1 VWNYPLET
9 DVTLAA
15 EPTFRNWSKLSPA
28 AKTWP
33 SHTRK
38 VRRELRISNEL
49 FVATRLRLSE
59 IKDIGTMFEIEAVLG
74 RQVLDSRGN
83 PTVEVEVL
91 TGCSFGRA
99 IVPSGASTGSNEAL
113 ELRDHEKAFGGKT
126 VMRAVNNVNTII
138 ADELVGMDVRAQ
150 RSADRL
156 LNELDGT
163 PNKSNLGA
171 NAILG
176 VSMAVARAAAN
187 SVNMHLYEY
196 LGGPNVCALPVP
208 LMNVING
215 GAHAANE
222 LSVQEFFIIPIGAE
236 TFPDALRMGVET
248 YTELKRV
255 LQAQFGAGATNVG
268 DEGGFAPPLDSSS
281 DALDAITNAVTRAG
295 YAEEMWLGI
304 DCAASEFYNN
314 ERDVYA
320 IDGQRLSAPELSDY
334 YADLAER
341 YPLKVIEDP
350 FNEEAFDDFA
360 KITSRLKGT
369 TIVGDDLFVTN
380 VQRLSKG
387 ISLGA
392 ANALLLKLN
401 QIGTIS
407 EAFDAAT
414 LAFRN
419 GYSVVVSHRSGETED
434 TTIADVSVALGS
446 ELIKTGAPARSERN
460 AKYNQLLRI
469 HEYLGDAASYQ
480 GHKMKL
486 KR

>member
-1 VWNYPLET
+1 
-9 DVTLAA
+9 
-15 EPTFRNWSKLSPA
+15 
-28 AKTWP
+28 
-33 SHTRK
+33 
-38 VRRELRISNEL
+38 
-49 FVATRLRLSE
+49 
-59 IKDIGTMFEIEAVLG
+59 MFEIERVLG

-91 TGCSFGRA
+91 TGCGFGRA

-113 ELRDHEKAFGGKT
+113 ELRDQEKAFGGKT

-138 ADELVGMDVRAQ
+138 AGKLVGMDVRAQ
-150 RSADRL
+150 RGVDRL
-156 LNELDGT
+156 LNDLDGT

-187 SVNMHLYEY
+187 SVKMHLYEY
-196 LGGPNVCALPVP
+196 LGGPSVCALPVP
-208 LMNVING
+208 LMNIING
-215 GAHAANE
+215 GAHAGNA

-248 YTELKRV
+248 YRELKRV

-268 DEGGFAPPLDSSS
+268 DEGGFAPPFDSSS
-281 DALDAITNAVTRAG
+281 DALDAITKAVDRAG
-295 YAEEMWLGI
+295 YTKEMWLGI
-304 DCAASEFYNN
+304 DSAASEFYDK
-314 ERDVYA
+314 EKGRYT
-320 IDGQRLSAPELSDY
+320 IDGERLSAPELSGY
-334 YADLAER
+334 YADLIDR
-341 YPLKVIEDP
+341 YPIKVIEDP
-350 FNEEAFDDFA
+350 FDEEAFEDFA
-360 KITSRLKGT
+360 KITSRLKDT

-380 VQRLSKG
+380 VERLSKG

-401 QIGTIS
+401 QVGTIS

-434 TTIADVSVALGS
+434 TTIADVAVALGS
-446 ELIKTGAPARSERN
+446 EFIKAGAPARSERN

-469 HEYLGDAASYQ
+469 QEYLGDAASYQ
-480 GHKMKL
+480 GCKICLNGKAR
-486 KR
+486 KFG